1 MSNVL
6 KVSYQETIRSLHQMG
21 WSERRIARELGI
33 NRRTVKRH
41 ASKCTNVP
49 TGNTEE
55 SGSKCTI
62 VPTGAEPVLEPKC
75 AILPAGKTAGRQ
87 SQCEPFSEAI
97 AGKIELGLSAQRI
110 YQDLVEE
117 HGFAGSYD
125 AVKRYVG
132 RFRKDQ
138 PERVW
143 RMECQPGEEV
153 QVDFGLG
160 APIEDGPGGK
170 SRRSWVFRA
179 VLSYSRKGYSEA
191 VLRQDVETFLRV
203 LENTVRSFGGVPLM
217 LNVDNLKAA
226 VLKADWYDPELNPKL
241 ADFCRHYG
249 MHVVPC
255 RPRTPQHKGKV
266 ERGVGYVRNNALKG
280 RRFKSLSEENLHL
293 QRWEI
298 QVADKR
304 IHGTT
309 CKQVAACF
317 EMERPHLQPLPASL
331 FPCYQE
337 ARRSVHRD
345 SYVEVARSFY
355 EAPPEYIGRQVW
367 VRWDSRCVRIF
378 NDRLEQVRIHTRIE
392 PGKFSRHLGAGGFG
406 GPVLASCRY
415 WVNRAA
421 VIGDPCGQWAQ
432 AAVDARGPE
441 ALRSIM
447 ALCSMLRAHS
457 GPTINAACDKAL
469 RSGSRRLKDIK
480 RLLGEP
486 STQTDFA
493 FAQSH
498 PLIRDLKT
506 YSEFVNQQN
515 PTKPNSHESCAQTTS
530 PEPEALGTALQS

>member
-6 KVSYQETIRSLHQMG
+6 KVSNQETIRSLHQKG
-21 WSERRIARELGI
+21 WSERRIARELGV
-33 NRRTVKRH
+33 NRRTVRRY
-41 ASKCTNVP
+41 ASKCTILP
-49 TGNTEE
+49 P
-55 SGSKCTI
+55 GSDASVEPKCTI
-62 VPTGAEPVLEPKC
+62 S
-75 AILPAGKTAGRQ
+75 PAGKSAGRQ
-87 SQCEPFSEAI
+87 SQCEPFLEAI

-132 RFRKDQ
+132 RLRKKQ

-143 RMECQPGEEV
+143 RMECQPGEEM

-160 APIEDGPGGK
+160 APIEDVPGGK
-170 SRRSWVFRA
+170 TRRTWVLRA

-191 VLRQDVETFLRV
+191 VLRQDGETFLRV
-203 LENTVRSFGGVPLM
+203 LENAVRFFGGVPLM
-217 LNVDNLKAA
+217 LNLDNLKAA

-280 RRFKSLSEENLHL
+280 RRFKSLAEENQHL
-293 QRWEI
+293 QRWES

-317 EMERPHLQPLPASL
+317 ELEQEHLQPLPASL

-337 ARRSVHRD
+337 ARRAVHRD
-345 SYVEVARSFY
+345 GYVEVAKSFY
-355 EAPPEYIGRQVW
+355 EAPTEYIGRQVW
-367 VRWDSRCVRIF
+367 VRWDSRSVRIF
-378 NDRLEQVRIHTRIE
+378 NDRMEQVRLHTRLE

-406 GPVLASCRY
+406 APVLASCRY

-421 VIGDPCGQWAQ
+421 VIGDRCGQWAQ

-447 ALCSMLRAHS
+447 ALCGLLRKHS
-457 GPTINAACDKAL
+457 GPELNTACEKAL

-480 RLLGEP
+480 RLLGDP
-486 STQTDFA
+486 ATQTDFA

-498 PLIRDLKT
+498 PLIRDLKI
-506 YSEFVNQQN
+506 YSAFVNAPIHPN
-515 PTKPNSHESCAQTTS
+515 PS
-530 PEPEALGTALQS
+530 P